1 MGTEVSVALWVEDPA
16 KGREA
21 IAAVMQD
28 MRAVDSQFSPYIS
41 TSELAQINKQAAQK
55 TLSISAE
62 MAFLIDKSLYYS
74 ALTQGA
80 FDITFASVGWF
91 TITVRAFGRVK
102 TTRRIDARYQLPLA

>member
-1 MGTEVSVALWVEDPA
+1 MAVKAPLRKQFWWLGLLLCVAAGQAEAQWLSDKQSIMGTEVSVALWVEDPA

-55 TLSISAE
+55 LC
-62 MAFLIDKSLYYS
+62 LYPPKWR
-74 ALTQGA
+74 
-80 FDITFASVGWF
+80 F
-91 TITVRAFGRVK
+91 
-102 TTRRIDARYQLPLA
+102 